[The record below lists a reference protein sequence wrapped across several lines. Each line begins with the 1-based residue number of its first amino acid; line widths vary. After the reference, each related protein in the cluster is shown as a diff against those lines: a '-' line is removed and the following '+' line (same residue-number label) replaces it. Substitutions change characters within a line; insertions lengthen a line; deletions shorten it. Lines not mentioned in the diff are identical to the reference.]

1 MPLTLRSKRTLP
13 YNPNLAGR
21 AGRCSQQ
28 KDDSE
33 LHGTKTRAKRLQE
46 DNNIERRSRIKL
58 SVPTVPATPPK
69 DELLELER
77 ATRGA
82 NPTCLHFGIDIAVR
96 RARYPNYF
104 FCNNCDLWATDALVG
119 DQRKRISRDSR
130 AYKCTALHTSFISP
144 TTKIKEHHT
153 LKILDFDEAAS
164 DSDESEATSDSDE
177 SEATSDSDESEAA
190 SNNIPS
196 PSDLQWIPRVNPALR
211 AVTPGTSGQ
220 NQQVRPQQLR
230 YGDNASSPNASSP
243 YSTQANSE
251 LMQTNETD
259 SLKAE
264 LEQLYRDYSTLLDKH
279 AALVLKQSDSPK
291 EMTVRAIKS
300 VINKSKDLEKKQ
312 KKQVEQF
319 VAFILENSFFDGLVR
334 REIFR
339 RVTTYLREEVFT
351 PWALLKEMDTQGHKL
366 SLQAVEVVRVI
377 QVRNQRYSRDCVFP
391 SSSTIQRVA
400 AIVETYAKPRIPY
413 TISNLP
419 QNLGGGEIISF
430 DDGAVIRIYVLNRT
444 NHLRKLR
451 LKQLPR
457 GNGHHFQMAHTDT
470 WLGGCGDVTKV
481 RCHRSCT

>member
-69 DELLELER
+69 EELLELER
-77 ATRGA
+77 AARGA
-82 NPTCLHFGIDIAVR
+82 NPTCLHFGIDTAVR

-130 AYKCTALHTSFISP
+130 AHKCTALHTSFISP
-144 TTKIKEHHT
+144 ATKIKEHHT

-351 PWALLKEMDTQGHKL
+351 PWALLKEIVYITFSYRMRMDKSPRMLKAKSIPPCFAFDTLTK
-366 SLQAVEVVRVI
+366 AW
-377 QVRNQRYSRDCVFP
+377 
-391 SSSTIQRVA
+391 SSSDMPGSSTPRIECTLSSVSLITRGMGLSFNVGLR
-400 AIVETYAKPRIPY
+400 PRIP
-413 TISNLP
+413 
-419 QNLGGGEIISF
+419 
-430 DDGAVIRIYVLNRT
+430 
-444 NHLRKLR
+444 
-451 LKQLPR
+451 
-457 GNGHHFQMAHTDT
+457 
-470 WLGGCGDVTKV
+470 
-481 RCHRSCT
+481 